1 MRSRALVTSAPHS
14 DSASVNLAWLVRLRW
29 GAIGGQALTIII
41 AATWLDPHLTMGP
54 LLGLVAVEAV
64 SNLVA
69 GRYARRDHVNENA
82 LGVVLAVDVVILT
95 LLLAYSGGPS
105 NPFNFLYLV
114 YIALAAVIV
123 RARWA
128 WVLVGMSG
136 ACFGALFL
144 IETHDHNAPHDM
156 AMHVRGMWVAFCVA
170 AVFIAYFVQRVH
182 AELREREAQLASA
195 QKLASLATL
204 SAGAAHEL
212 STPLSTIAV
221 VAKELE
227 RALEASDPHLED
239 VTLIRSQVQR
249 CRTILD
255 QMAVDAGASTG
266 EGIAPVTLSSVIDA
280 ALEGLSEEQRR
291 RIEIERELAEH
302 SIRVPLRAFSQS
314 LRALVKNGLEAS
326 KGTVRITSHTTPRA
340 LTLEVWDDGDPIA
353 PDVLSR
359 VGDPFFTTKAP
370 GSGMGL
376 GVFLARAVTESLGG
390 ALSIES
396 RPGRGTCARM
406 SVATNDE

>member
-1 MRSRALVTSAPHS
+1 MASRSRVVSHHDSTAL
-14 DSASVNLAWLVRLRW
+14 NLAWLVKLRW
-29 GAIGGQALTIII
+29 GAIAGQALTIVV
-41 AATWLDPHLTMGP
+41 AALWLEPHLP
-54 LLGLVAVEAV
+54 LLALLGIVAVEAV
-64 SNLVA
+64 SNVIA
-69 GRYARRDHVNENA
+69 WRWARRPHVKE
-82 LGVVLAVDVVILT
+82 LVIGLLLTLDVVLLT
-95 LLLAYSGGPS
+95 LLLASSGGAS

-123 RARWA
+123 RPRWA
-128 WVLVGMSG
+128 WTLVALSS

-144 IETHDHNAPHDM
+144 LESHDHNAPHDM
-156 AMHVRGMWVAFCVA
+156 AMHIRGMWVAFCVA
-170 AVFIAYFVQRVH
+170 AVFIGYFVQRVH
-182 AELREREAQLASA
+182 AELREREAQLARA

-227 RALEASDPHLED
+227 RALDAADPHRED

-249 CRTILD
+249 CRDILD

-266 EGIAPVTLSSVIDA
+266 EGIEPVPVSSVIET
-280 ALEGLSEEQRR
+280 ALQGLSADQRE
-291 RIEIERELAEH
+291 RIEIERELADH
-302 SIRVPLRAFSQS
+302 QIRVPLRAFSQS

-326 KGTVRITSHTTPRA
+326 KGKVRISSHSTA
-340 LTLEVWDDGDPIA
+340 GGLELEVWDDGDPIR
-353 PDVLSR
+353 PEVLSR

-370 GSGMGL
+370 GGGMGL

-406 SVATNDE
+406 SVGTSDE